1 MATMPASTHAA
12 RPLHTHLGFAPSLLV
27 NAEYENPLL
36 DRYGLEYALA
46 LTQARG
52 RAPVH
57 ITLPDHNH
65 MSIVTHFNTAEETLG
80 RYILEFIDAHTG

>member
-1 MATMPASTHAA
+1 
-12 RPLHTHLGFAPSLLV
+12 
-27 NAEYENPLL
+27 
-36 DRYGLEYALA
+36 LEYALA

-80 RYILEFIDAHTG
+80 RYILEFIEAHAG